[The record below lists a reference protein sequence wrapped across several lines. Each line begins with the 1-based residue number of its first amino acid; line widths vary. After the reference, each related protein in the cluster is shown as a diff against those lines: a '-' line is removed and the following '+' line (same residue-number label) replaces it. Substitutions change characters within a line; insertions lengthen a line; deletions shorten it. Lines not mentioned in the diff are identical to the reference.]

1 MRRYRENSKQ
11 GKYILFKRL
20 LWMLCGGGILEKR
33 KQEAFRVVQGK
44 DSIDLHYGGSGSEE
58 EEKQKFCIHVTAFA
72 AGLDLGK

>member
-1 MRRYRENSKQ
+1 
-11 GKYILFKRL
+11 
-20 LWMLCGGGILEKR
+20 MLCGGGILEKR